1 MSHHQGHVKY
11 GRSARMQCTRNAYLA
26 IIFLIIKNITIW
38 KPFDHDSIFGQGNR
52 VFKDADMNQ
61 ALAVDELP
69 LSISIEVFIFLQK
82 CLSMKVICL
91 LKEVIYL
98 QITEI
103 IQRVKEAL
111 GPGIGIL
118 WWDNSVII
126 FDSHSRN
133 TDGYHDPNG
142 KGLQL
147 EF

>member
-1 MSHHQGHVKY
+1 M
-11 GRSARMQCTRNAYLA
+11 
-26 IIFLIIKNITIW
+26 
-38 KPFDHDSIFGQGNR
+38 

-91 LKEVIYL
+91 LKEIIYL
-98 QITEI
+98 QITET

-111 GPGIGIL
+111 GPSIGIL

-133 TDGYHDPNG
+133 TNGYHDPNG

-147 EF
+147 GF

>member
-1 MSHHQGHVKY
+1 MSHHQGNVKY

-98 QITEI
+98 QITET

-126 FDSHSRN
+126 FDSYSRN

>member
-1 MSHHQGHVKY
+1 MSHHQGNVKY

-26 IIFLIIKNITIW
+26 LIFLIIKNITIW

-98 QITEI
+98 QITET

-133 TDGYHDPNG
+133 TNGYHDPTG